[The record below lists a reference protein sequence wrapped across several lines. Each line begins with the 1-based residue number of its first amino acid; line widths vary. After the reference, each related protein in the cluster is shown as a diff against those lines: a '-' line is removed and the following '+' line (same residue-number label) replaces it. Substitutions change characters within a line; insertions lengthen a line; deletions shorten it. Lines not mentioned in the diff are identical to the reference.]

1 MGRWILMPRPKINGI
16 ELNRKDIN
24 IRQVYVT
31 IRHIA
36 SESDEN
42 YKEISIMVLIFV
54 DKDSNMNMTK
64 GALILSL
71 SFLLAACS
79 SIPQNIKG
87 NNQPDIQKSFVA
99 VHNQPGLYV
108 GQQARFGGKVIN
120 VINGKTDTLL
130 EIAVLPLDSY
140 AKPDIEANYQGRLL
154 ARQSGFLDPVNYRN
168 HFVTILGT
176 IQGEQPGF
184 INKVPYN
191 FLEVNMQGIQ
201 VWHLREVVNTTYN
214 LWDYGYGAFWP
225 EPGWGAP
232 YYTNAVSQV
241 TPELVK

>member
-1 MGRWILMPRPKINGI
+1 RKRAYCLKIQPATGSFARN
-16 ELNRKDIN
+16 
-24 IRQVYVT
+24 
-31 IRHIA
+31 
-36 SESDEN
+36 
-42 YKEISIMVLIFV
+42 LIY
-54 DKDSNMNMTK
+54 STK
-64 GALILSL
+64 
-71 SFLLAACS
+71 
-79 SIPQNIKG
+79 P
-87 NNQPDIQKSFVA
+87 
-99 VHNQPGLYV
+99 
-108 GQQARFGGKVIN
+108 
-120 VINGKTDTLL
+120 
-130 EIAVLPLDSY
+130 
-140 AKPDIEANYQGRLL
+140 
-154 ARQSGFLDPVNYRN
+154 
-168 HFVTILGT
+168 ILGT

>member
-1 MGRWILMPRPKINGI
+1 KRAYCLKTQPATGETYPK
-16 ELNRKDIN
+16 
-24 IRQVYVT
+24 
-31 IRHIA
+31 
-36 SESDEN
+36 SDLFN
-42 YKEISIMVLIFV
+42 K
-54 DKDSNMNMTK
+54 
-64 GALILSL
+64 A
-71 SFLLAACS
+71 
-79 SIPQNIKG
+79 
-87 NNQPDIQKSFVA
+87 
-99 VHNQPGLYV
+99 
-108 GQQARFGGKVIN
+108 
-120 VINGKTDTLL
+120 
-130 EIAVLPLDSY
+130 
-140 AKPDIEANYQGRLL
+140 
-154 ARQSGFLDPVNYRN
+154 PVNYRN

-225 EPGWGAP
+225 KPGWGAP